1 VIFQSGIT
9 KFAKRI
15 TPLFDRVL
23 IERAKAKERTTVG
36 GVVLPDS
43 ATERSNTGVVV
54 AIGKGKRTS
63 DGKFIPL
70 TVKVGDTVMLNDFG
84 GSDVKVNGKEYAL
97 FKEEE
102 LLGVLEETDTPL
114 GKASSSHDI
123 PNVKDLPNS

>member
-1 VIFQSGIT
+1 MSGIT

-23 IERAKAKERTTVG
+23 IERAKSKERTTVG
-36 GVVLPDS
+36 GVVLPDTAS
-43 ATERSNTGVVV
+43 ERSNTGVVV

-84 GSDVKVNGKEYAL
+84 GSDVKLNGKEYAL